1 VSDRLTD
8 LKLADFLDRLASDS
22 PTPGGGS
29 ASALAGALA
38 CALVEMVARLTLGR
52 ERYAAA
58 ETQMTETLSRAGA
71 VRRELADLIDQDA
84 RAFEA
89 VMAAYRLPRGTED
102 EKNSRRA
109 AIEEATK
116 QAAQVPLRVT
126 ELACE
131 VLSLARTAA
140 EHGNPN
146 AVTDA
151 GVAGHLALTAA
162 EGAALNVRINLAGLK
177 DDSYRAETERRVEE
191 HLRRARD
198 AARDIAAAVRQRMG

>member
-1 VSDRLTD
+1 MSDRLTD
-8 LKLADFLDRLASDS
+8 LELADFLDRLASDS

-38 CALVEMVARLTLGR
+38 GALVEMVARLTMGR
-52 ERYAAA
+52 ERYADA
-58 ETQMTETLSRAGA
+58 EAEMADVLNRAGA
-71 VRRELADLIDQDA
+71 IRRELTDLIDRDA

-89 VMAAYRLPRGTED
+89 VMAASRLPRGTED
-102 EKNSRRA
+102 EKNRRRA

-116 QAAQVPLRVT
+116 EAAQVPLRVT

-131 VLSLARTAA
+131 MLSLARTAA
-140 EHGNPN
+140 ERGNPN

-162 EGAALNVRINLAGLK
+162 EGAALNVKINLAGLK
-177 DDSYRAETERRVEE
+177 DDSYRTETERRVEE
-191 HLRRARD
+191 RLNQARD
-198 AARDIAAAVRQRMG
+198 AARDTAAAVRQRMG